1 MEKILSY
8 NKFCNEKLN
17 IQPMTKDRLNE
28 PLGSDY
34 AVFKKN
40 VLELIDMIKHDSEYG
55 NEIDKI
61 DFRMQFDQVNS
72 DIFPIPSNAKE
83 MTELWNFVESNLKQG
98 NGFHDG
104 KDESYIFIDAYYNGN
119 DSAECIDYSM
129 TVRYNANKEFVITI
143 IE

>member
-8 NKFCNEKLN
+8 DKFCNEKLN
-17 IQPMTKDRLNE
+17 IQPMTKDRLGE

-61 DFRMQFDQVNS
+61 DFRMQFDQINS

-83 MTELWNFVESNLKQG
+83 MTELWNFVESNLKKG

-104 KDESYIFIDAYYNGN
+104 KDESYIFIDAYYND

-143 IE
+143 CE